1 MTKRYKIIFHVGS
14 DLNLR
19 TRGFQGEAWIDQT
32 GLNIQ
37 GPMGE
42 VLVKR
47 QDIQKTELCRLH
59 GIGRVIRIENST
71 GTVCLSVG
79 NFLGTGKLHKE
90 LTSITAQCGR

>member
-1 MTKRYKIIFHVGS
+1 MFHVGS

-19 TRGFQGEAWIDQT
+19 TRGLHGEAWIDQT

-47 QDIQKTELCRLH
+47 QDIRKTELCRLH
-59 GIGRVIRIENST
+59 GFGRVIRIENPT

-79 NFLGTGKLHKE
+79 NFLRTGRLHKE
-90 LTSITAQCGR
+90 LTSIANQYGR

>member
-1 MTKRYKIIFHVGS
+1 MMTKRYKIMFHVGS
-14 DLNLR
+14 ELNLR

-42 VLVKR
+42 VFVKR

-59 GIGRVIRIENST
+59 GLGRVIRIENRT

-79 NFLGTGKLHKE
+79 NFLGTGKLHRQ
-90 LTSITAQCGR
+90 LSSLANH